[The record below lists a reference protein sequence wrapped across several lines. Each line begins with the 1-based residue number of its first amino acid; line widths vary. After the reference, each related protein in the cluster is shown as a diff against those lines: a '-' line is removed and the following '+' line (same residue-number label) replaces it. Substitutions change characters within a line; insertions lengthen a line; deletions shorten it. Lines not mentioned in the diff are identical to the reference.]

1 MVVVL
6 LLRPVGDLYDAPTAA
21 VAAAIYAGYPLVTF
35 YATDARPYALV
46 TVTVLITVLL
56 LRWAMCS
63 GSTLRY
69 AGYAACG
76 CLAIYLQFF
85 AL

>member
-85 AL
+85 PL